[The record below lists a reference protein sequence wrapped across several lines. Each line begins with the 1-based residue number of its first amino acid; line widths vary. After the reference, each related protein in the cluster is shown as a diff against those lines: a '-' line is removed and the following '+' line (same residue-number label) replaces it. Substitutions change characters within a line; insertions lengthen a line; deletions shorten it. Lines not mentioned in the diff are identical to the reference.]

1 MLLSV
6 TLVVFCMSSEVC
18 APLDEAYNKKYA
30 FKDVLC
36 ISETF
41 VKDAHGFGIVSIM
54 QQSHNAEICGYILI
68 K

>member
-1 MLLSV
+1 
-6 TLVVFCMSSEVC
+6 MSSEVC